1 MMNTE
6 QKNRAEARLSRIE
19 GQVRGIRRMVQE
31 NRYCIDILTQTA
43 AVVSALRGVEDMIMA
58 QHLQTCVVD
67 AMRSND
73 DGEKELKIE
82 EVLTVIS
89 KFRKHG

>member
-1 MMNTE
+1 MMNSE
-6 QKNRAEARLSRIE
+6 QKSRAEARLNRIE

-31 NRYCIDILTQTA
+31 DRYCIDILAQTA

-73 DGEKELKIE
+73 NEEKEQKIE
-82 EVLTVIS
+82 EVLSVIS

>member
-1 MMNTE
+1 
-6 QKNRAEARLSRIE
+6 
-19 GQVRGIRRMVQE
+19 MVQE
-31 NRYCIDILTQTA
+31 DRYCIEILTQTA

-58 QHLQTCVVD
+58 RHLRTCVVD
-67 AMRSND
+67 AMRSD
-73 DGEKELKIE
+73 DSLEKEQKIE